1 MDRLKARDKL
11 YRYAIIWTVAFTIIS
26 CGIMVFFKSN
36 ETYFDT
42 YSAQNL
48 RGKDDSRET
57 AESQVRHNIQ
67 VNYVDEAGAK
77 FVLPL
82 TQTVS
87 QDHISIR
94 EEFVND
100 KLVITLKGA
109 AACVEAGS
117 QVTSDSDIME
127 AVGVYRQQED
137 IVLELYCKDAYAY
150 ELTQEQNSLSVSFT
164 PLRDKYDIVSVIYID
179 PEERNR
185 LSGQDMQTLDKQAD
199 KYGMKIFASYQMKD
213 DYTQQEIIDFADHIH
228 ADMVLGIGVEQ
239 SADCEKIETLCNS
252 EYFIPDF
259 GSVELATIMTDS
271 MSHTYGTGTVS
282 ITEADEQCPLV
293 RDATIPAALT
303 IYYTTRD
310 GSERPELEYDLNRK
324 LMNTLADMY
333 EQILSV
339 YATPKG

>member
-11 YRYAIIWTVAFTIIS
+11 YRYAIIWTVAFTIIN
-26 CGIMVFFKSN
+26 CGIMAFFKSN

-48 RGKDDSRET
+48 RGEDDSRET
-57 AESQVRHNIQ
+57 AESYVRYNIQ

-82 TQTVS
+82 TQSVS
-87 QDHISIR
+87 RDHISIR
-94 EEFVND
+94 EEFVRD

-109 AACVEAGS
+109 AACVETGS
-117 QVTSDSDIME
+117 QVISDSDIME
-127 AVGVYRQQED
+127 AVGIYRQQED

-150 ELTQEQNSLSVSFT
+150 ELTQEQNSLTVSFA
-164 PLRDKYDIVSVIYID
+164 PLRDKYDIISVIYID
-179 PEERNR
+179 SKEQNR
-185 LSGQDMQTLDKQAD
+185 LSGQDMQALNKLAD
-199 KYGMKIFASYQMKD
+199 KYGMKIFASYQMQD

-228 ADMVLGIGVEQ
+228 ADMVLGVSVEQ
-239 SADCEKIETLCNS
+239 SAEHEKVETICNS

-259 GSVELATIMTDS
+259 GSVELAAIMTDS
-271 MSHTYGTGTVS
+271 MCRIYGTGTAG
-282 ITEADEQCPLV
+282 IAEADEKCPLV
-293 RDATIPAALT
+293 SDATIPSALT
-303 IYYTTRD
+303 IYYTTRNE
-310 GSERPELEYDLNRK
+310 SERPELEYDLNRK
-324 LMNTLADMY
+324 LMNALADMY

>member
-42 YSAQNL
+42 YSTQNL

-67 VNYVDEAGAK
+67 VNYVDETGAK
-77 FVLPL
+77 FVFPL

-87 QDHISIR
+87 QDHISLR

-117 QVTSDSDIME
+117 QVISDSDIME

-150 ELTQEQNSLSVSFT
+150 ELTQEQNSLTVSFT
-164 PLRDKYDIVSVIYID
+164 PLRDKYDIISVIYID

-185 LSGQDMQTLDKQAD
+185 LSGQDMQTLDKLAD
-199 KYGMKIFASYQMKD
+199 KYGMKIFASYQMQD

-228 ADMVLGIGVEQ
+228 ADMVLGIGVEL

-259 GSVELATIMTDS
+259 GSVELATIMTDC

-293 RDATIPAALT
+293 SDATIPAALT

-310 GSERPELEYDLNRK
+310 ESERPELEYDLNRK

-339 YATPKG
+339 YATPKE